1 MYCKALDLVRSVA
14 ADAEFEAYDFG
25 AATVEDADG
34 WESVTPGSSMTRV
47 VHLANVED
55 PDGPTDK
62 CSFTVLFENDENA
75 VVVDAYALVHAGGVQ
90 IGKRGTVAP
99 PPGPRI

>member
-1 MYCKALDLVRSVA
+1 MYFDALHLVRSVA

-25 AATVEDADG
+25 TARVEDAGG
-34 WESVTPGSSMTRV
+34 WESTTPGNSITQV
-47 VHLANVED
+47 IYLANVED

-62 CSFTVLFENDENA
+62 CSFTVLFEGEENA

-90 IGKRGTVAP
+90 IGKRGTVEP
-99 PPGPRI
+99 PAGPRI